1 MTTDSPTVARKVAKA
16 VTEVLSP
23 YVVLAVLAFAVGA
36 WPHPERPAA
45 LWWAAALTLGSC
57 VIPYVFVVNGARRG
71 RWDGHHVNDRAGRLV
86 PLVIITASIV
96 VVTVAMGVT
105 RAPAHVFA
113 LGLGEVVL
121 IVVLGLIT
129 VLGRWKVSVHA
140 AVGAAALVIVSILY
154 GLDWLALA
162 PVVMLLCWSR
172 VELEDHTPAQVLVG
186 TVLGVAFPA
195 VLYPLML

>member
-1 MTTDSPTVARKVAKA
+1 MTTDSPTAARRLAKA

-23 YVVLAVLAFAVGA
+23 YVVLAVLAFTAGA
-36 WPHPERPAA
+36 LPGPQRAES

-57 VIPYVFVVNGARRG
+57 VIPYIAIVRGARRG
-71 RWDGHHVNDRAGRLV
+71 RWDGHHVNDRAGRLI
-86 PLVIITASIV
+86 PLVIITVSII

-105 RAPAHVFA
+105 GAPAHMFA

-129 VLGRWKVSVHA
+129 VLGKWKVSVHA
-140 AVGAAALVIVSILY
+140 AVGAATVVIVVVLY
-154 GLDWLALA
+154 GAVWHLLWPL
-162 PVVMLLCWSR
+162 VVLLGWSR
-172 VELEDHTPAQVLVG
+172 VELEDHTLAQVLVG
-186 TVLGVAFPA
+186 TALGIAFPA